1 MPKQTF
7 FNLPNEKRQLVVNAA
22 IDEFANYGFEA
33 ASINRIVANSS
44 ISKGSFYQYFEDK
57 LDVFKHLLDVL
68 AEEKTIFFRDRHP
81 PSQGLDI
88 FGYFRWMIK
97 TGMEFNSTN
106 PVLVKAV
113 SRVLL
118 SEGMYYGQLFS
129 DIRKKTIDALREMIR
144 SAKNNGEM
152 DANVDEDLAVT
163 VMDTWSNVISNNI
176 LNEGAQKKDL
186 VKYVKSA
193 KVQKYIDDM
202 LSVMEHGLRNV
213 KPSLEDGQKGS
224 EQ

>member
-22 IDEFANYGFEA
+22 IDEFVNYGFEA

-68 AEEKTIFFRDRHP
+68 AEEKKVFFRDRHP

-129 DIRKKTIDALREMIR
+129 DIRKKAMDALREMIR
-144 SAKNNGEM
+144 SAKNNGEI